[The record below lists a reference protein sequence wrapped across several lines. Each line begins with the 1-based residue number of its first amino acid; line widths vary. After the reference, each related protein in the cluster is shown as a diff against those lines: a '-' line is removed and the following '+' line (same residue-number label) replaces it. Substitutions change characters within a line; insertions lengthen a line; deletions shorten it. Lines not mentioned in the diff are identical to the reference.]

1 MSSQSATPSAPLFFS
16 HTPPTQLLL
25 HSALSSAEL
34 FAAFTPPVYLIST
47 LVLRRRPFSI
57 RRLMYNSMGG
67 VLAGAA
73 VGGGYAYLR
82 GWREGELKVR
92 ERVAR
97 VAMDETQVR
106 RNDYATISAA
116 LSALLV
122 PAVFLNRARLPV
134 LVLGGGSIGLG
145 VGAAAFVVERL
156 TKGQDTGVNMPG
168 DEKAL

>member
-1 MSSQSATPSAPLFFS
+1 
-16 HTPPTQLLL
+16 
-25 HSALSSAEL
+25 
-34 FAAFTPPVYLIST
+34 
-47 LVLRRRPFSI
+47 
-57 RRLMYNSMGG
+57 MGG

-122 PAVFLNRARLPV
+122 PAIFLNRARLPV